1 MTKKD
6 YIKIAEIIKN
16 NTIQLYDVDNKIRT
30 ATHKKGLIF
39 DLRVMFS
46 DDNKL
51 FNDNKFIDACKTKWE
66 QKAK

>member
-16 NTIQLYDVDNKIRT
+16 NTIQLYDVDNNDVT
-30 ATHKKGLIF
+30 ATHKKGLVF
-39 DLRVMFS
+39 DLCLMFN

-51 FNDNKFIDACKTKWE
+51 FNTELFINACLNKWE
-66 QKAK
+66 QKTN